1 MTQHQKNPRSVF
13 VALAAGVLSTLAAL
27 PVTAID
33 LGAASLKSA
42 TNAPLEI
49 DIALLDIAPGELE
62 SLKPQLPANSRSAE
76 LASASIELVQLEGV
90 APVLRL
96 RTPQPVSA
104 DEVRFVVV
112 ADWGR
117 GRKFREYVVS
127 LVSASPPVTTDAAPE
142 AAPAIA
148 TSVPPPAAATVEAA
162 APSSAE
168 TTFTTRA
175 DGGAVTQTRTAE
187 SVAGETSAPAAGL
200 KTTRI
205 VRNGETLMSISREWS
220 ATTGA
225 TLAQT
230 MLGIFQANPQAFG
243 PRGMNELLVGSEI
256 VLPEPAMLLS
266 TSRAA
271 ASSEIGRT
279 LGIWRTT
286 GTPATSSGAG
296 TAVARENS
304 SPPAVAPAPPA
315 ALPPVTAP
323 PPAAVQPPAPLSLAP
338 VSPPST
344 ASVPS
349 AAAPAAEAPPVP
361 ETPEATIARLQ
372 GELLDKT
379 EQLAAKDTEAAALQ
393 ARLDAAERAA
403 AVVAATQRPA
413 GGWLGE
419 VRRWAALAWWTI
431 PLLFLMSLGLLLAL
445 LRARRAAAGDASAT
459 ASVGDSITLEQTG
472 SAPSASIGGPAAAR
486 TEMTFDLPPIKA
498 SRASEGMPDVLLGEA
513 PRPRTV
519 PAAPPATIA
528 PAASAAAPVVDESLT
543 EDLEGDPPPVD
554 EAGSKINLARAF
566 IEMGH
571 HDAAILELQ
580 AALRLGDETQRAE
593 ALRLLDSLPK
603 S

>member
-1 MTQHQKNPRSVF
+1 MTQHQKNPRGVY
-13 VALAAGVLSTLAAL
+13 VALAAGALWALAAL
-27 PVTAID
+27 PVMAID

-42 TNAPLEI
+42 PNAPLEI
-49 DIALLDIAPGELE
+49 DIAVLDVASGELE
-62 SLKPQLPANSRSAE
+62 SLRPQIPANSRSAE
-76 LASASIELVQLEGV
+76 LASASIELVQGEGMS
-90 APVLRL
+90 PVLRL

-117 GRKFREYVVS
+117 GRKFREYVIS
-127 LVSASPPVTTDAAPE
+127 LVSAPSTVTPADPPQGAPE
-142 AAPAIA
+142 AAA
-148 TSVPPPAAATVEAA
+148 PPP
-162 APSSAE
+162 AE
-168 TTFTTRA
+168 TTFSTRSEA
-175 DGGAVTQTRTAE
+175 GSVAQTATPE
-187 SVAGETSAPAAGL
+187 SVAGETAAPTAGL

-256 VLPEPAMLLS
+256 VLPESATLVS
-266 TSRAA
+266 TSSAA

-279 LGIWRTT
+279 LGIWRTA
-286 GTPATSSGAG
+286 GTPGASSGGGASG
-296 TAVARENS
+296 ARVEDAA
-304 SPPAVAPAPPA
+304 PPAVISVPMVA
-315 ALPPVTAP
+315 
-323 PPAAVQPPAPLSLAP
+323 QPP
-338 VSPPST
+338 
-344 ASVPS
+344 
-349 AAAPAAEAPPVP
+349 AAPAAEAPLLP
-361 ETPEATIARLQ
+361 ETPEALIARLQ
-372 GELLDKT
+372 DELLDKT
-379 EQLAAKDTEAAALQ
+379 AQLAAQNTEVAALQ
-393 ARLDAAERAA
+393 ARLEAAEAA
-403 AVVAATQRPA
+403 ASTTALAGRTA

-419 VRRWAALAWWTI
+419 VHRWAALAWWAI
-431 PLLFLMSLGLLLAL
+431 PLLALTSVGLLLGLLLQ
-445 LRARRAAAGDASAT
+445 RRRRSVEDFASAV
-459 ASVGDSITLEQTG
+459 AD
-472 SAPSASIGGPAAAR
+472 APAVEAPAAPVPK
-486 TEMTFDLPPIKA
+486 EMTFDLPPIKA
-498 SRASEGMPDVLLGEA
+498 SRASAGVADVLL
-513 PRPRTV
+513 
-519 PAAPPATIA
+519 
-528 PAASAAAPVVDESLT
+528 DESAS